1 LGVGSIRRDTR
12 EARNKILDRIMLRI
26 EKAILEGFIECILGH
41 EVDIETDRMVD
52 PAVNLGAYFSPRRT
66 AVIIVDEIIEFG
78 RICAVEAPV

>member
-1 LGVGSIRRDTR
+1 
-12 EARNKILDRIMLRI
+12 MLRI

-78 RICAVEAPV
+78 RICAVEAPVQTIVDLAVVSTFRIVARMWF